1 MRAIKDFFIL
11 RLHLLSIVIAY
22 VVLMAFYALMFLIIA
37 FLPTTAALSL
47 LSILPQKNK
56 IQTPQEDIKAAVG
69 TTH

>member
-22 VVLMAFYALMFLIIA
+22 VVLMAFYALMFIVIA

-47 LSILPQKNK
+47 LSILQNTNK
-56 IQTPQEDIKAAVG
+56 IQTQKEDINTVVG

>member
-22 VVLMAFYALMFLIIA
+22 VVLMAFYAIMFLIIA

-47 LSILPQKNK
+47 LSILQNTNK
-56 IQTPQEDIKAAVG
+56 IQTQKEDINTVVG

>member
-1 MRAIKDFFIL
+1 MRAIRDFFIL

-47 LSILPQKNK
+47 LSILQNTNK
-56 IQTPQEDIKAAVG
+56 IQTQKEDINTVVG

>member
-22 VVLMAFYALMFLIIA
+22 VVLMAFYAIMFLIIA

-47 LSILPQKNK
+47 LSIFQNTNK
-56 IQTPQEDIKAAVG
+56 IQTQKEDINTVVG

>member
-47 LSILPQKNK
+47 LSILQNTNK
-56 IQTPQEDIKAAVG
+56 IQTQKEDINTVVG

>member
-1 MRAIKDFFIL
+1 MRSIKDFFIL

-47 LSILPQKNK
+47 LSILQNTNK
-56 IQTPQEDIKAAVG
+56 IQTQKEDINTVVG

>member
-22 VVLMAFYALMFLIIA
+22 VVLMAFYALMFIVIA

-47 LSILPQKNK
+47 LSILPNTNK
-56 IQTPQEDIKAAVG
+56 IQTQKEDINTVVG